1 MSYLPS
7 EDGFVSPSSWETVLH
22 DAWRPVETGV
32 FLFNFSLCIWK
43 IFKPT
48 EKMQE
53 EKQYKEPRTRALY
66 PFAPLAL
73 SFACS
78 HSLALDVYA
87 YVIRNIDFLTT

>member
-1 MSYLPS
+1 
-7 EDGFVSPSSWETVLH
+7 
-22 DAWRPVETGV
+22 
-32 FLFNFSLCIWK
+32 
-43 IFKPT
+43 
-48 EKMQE
+48 MQE

-87 YVIRNIDFLTT
+87 YVIRNIDFLTTWGYVTYIMASLPQIL